1 MLPDMKH
8 LAYHKDNHQSQQKED
23 RTAQSTGDRQPS
35 AAFFSPCS
43 DGCMAFPYRHGSK
56 ITSFPSDFR
65 IMVTFS
71 PS

>member
-1 MLPDMKH
+1 MAPILFRKED
-8 LAYHKDNHQSQQKED
+8 HQGRQKED
-23 RTAQSTGDRQPS
+23 RTAQGIGDHQPS

-43 DGCMAFPYRHGSK
+43 DGYLAPPYRHGSK
-56 ITSFPSDFR
+56 TTSFPSDFR